1 MPAHSHKDVERGD
14 IVAIGGAED
23 KTRERHVL
31 GRLVALA
38 GGSAA
43 SIAVFPVASSIPD
56 EISDDYTRV
65 FRQLGASNIH
75 VFDIRRRED
84 AFDPDEVERLRQCS
98 LVFFTG
104 GDQLR
109 LVVMLGGTPMVQA
122 IRRMNAAG
130 VPVAGTSAGA
140 AALCQH
146 MIGRGRSGQVAGRH
160 MVNLAA
166 GLGLS
171 NRIVVDQH
179 FSQRHRMG
187 RLFSA
192 VSLNPF
198 LIGVGIDEDTAA
210 CLDASNVL
218 TVWGKGSVTIVDGAD
233 ITYTN
238 VHEVEGRKPAS
249 VIGMRTHVLT
259 AGGTYDLVNRVGAPA
274 PVSLVES
281 VGGDPD
287 ADPDADP
294 DDDGDGTLDFSPP
307 EPA

>member
-1 MPAHSHKDVERGD
+1 MPPHSPHDAERGAL
-14 IVAIGGAED
+14 VAIGGAED

-31 GRLVALA
+31 ARLLALA
-38 GGSAA
+38 GGPDARVA
-43 SIAVFPVASSIPD
+43 ILPVASSIPI
-56 EISDDYTRV
+56 EIADAYVRV
-65 FRQLGASNIH
+65 FRDLGASELH
-75 VFDIRRRED
+75 VFDIRRREE
-84 AFDPDEVERLRQCS
+84 AMDPDRLHQLEACT

-109 LVVMLGGTPMVQA
+109 LVVTLGGTPVVQA
-122 IRRMNAAG
+122 IRRMNARG

-140 AALCQH
+140 ACLCQH

-166 GLGLS
+166 GLGLT

-192 VSLNPF
+192 VALNPF
-198 LIGVGIDEDTAA
+198 LLGVGIDEDTAA
-210 CLDASNVL
+210 CLDARNRL
-218 TVWGKGSVTIVDGAD
+218 TVWGKGSVTIVDGAE

-249 VIGMRTHVLT
+249 VLGTRVHVLT
-259 AGGTYDLVNRVGAPA
+259 AGGSYDLLNRMASPA
-274 PVSLVES
+274 PVTLLEPAPPVDD
-281 VGGDPD
+281 DPSDDPSDEAD
-287 ADPDADP
+287 AD
-294 DDDGDGTLDFSPP
+294 LDENPK

>member
-1 MPAHSHKDVERGD
+1 MPAQLQQDGERGA

-31 GRLVALA
+31 GRLVGLA
-38 GGSAA
+38 GGSEAN
-43 SIAVFPVASSIPD
+43 IAVFPVASSIPD
-56 EISDDYTRV
+56 EISDAYVHV

-75 VFDIRRRED
+75 VFDIRRRDE
-84 AFDPDEVERLRQCS
+84 AFDPERIRVLQECS

-109 LVVMLGGTPMVQA
+109 LVVTLGGTPIVQT

-140 AALCQH
+140 AAVCQH

-166 GLGLS
+166 GLGLT

-210 CLDASNVL
+210 CLDARNRL
-218 TVWGKGSVTIVDGAD
+218 TVWGKGSVTIVDGSD

-249 VIGMRTHVLT
+249 VIGVRVHVLT
-259 AGGTYDLVNRVGAPA
+259 AGGSYDLVNREGAPA
-274 PVSLVES
+274 PVSLIETPPHHP
-281 VGGDPD
+281 DPHERSG
-287 ADPDADP
+287 PDLELLP
-294 DDDGDGTLDFSPP
+294 T

>member
-1 MPAHSHKDVERGD
+1 MPAHTTSDGERGA

-31 GRLVALA
+31 GRLVSLA
-38 GGSAA
+38 GGSEAN
-43 SIAVFPVASSIPD
+43 IAVFPVASSIPTELGD
-56 EISDDYTRV
+56 AYVRV
-65 FRQLGASNIH
+65 FRTLGASNIH
-75 VFDIRRRED
+75 VFDIRRRDE
-84 AFDPDEVERLRQCS
+84 AFDPERIKLLQECS

-104 GDQLR
+104 GDQLK
-109 LVVMLGGTPMVQA
+109 LVVTLGGTPIVQA

-140 AALCQH
+140 AAVCQH

-166 GLGLS
+166 GLGLT

-210 CLDASNVL
+210 CLDGHNRL
-218 TVWGKGSVTIVDGAD
+218 TVWGRGSVTIVDGSD
-233 ITYTN
+233 LTYTN

-249 VIGMRTHVLT
+249 VIGLRVHVLT
-259 AGGTYDLVNRVGAPA
+259 AGGTYDLVNREGAPA
-274 PVSLVES
+274 PVSLIENHAPHAS
-281 VGGDPD
+281 S
-287 ADPDADP
+287 P
-294 DDDGDGTLDFSPP
+294 DDGEPNLELLPT